1 MKKKSTP
8 KGLMLTGSLRKSG
21 VTMYQRGGKVIVR
34 TATSIEKRSN
44 TLGQFKQRQKMRHT
58 IALWQMLKESGTP
71 LFTERRTAYQGFASL
86 ANRLPAVYVPKS
98 LNDASLLLPE
108 MPVSGGTLPTVK
120 QQLDEVDGAVA
131 LRTNLRASDL
141 LPHEELRLYTAMQR
155 LEGKTPR
162 VRFKVRRVELAEF
175 TEVDGCLALVDNVFA
190 DEQKGWALVRVVPSA
205 TGKSRCS
212 SQGLVTRCTYYL
224 QYTTDDALRTA
235 AQSYGGLTE

>member
-1 MKKKSTP
+1 MKTKNP
-8 KGLMLTGSLRKSG
+8 KGLVMTGSFRSAG
-21 VTMYQRGGKVIVR
+21 MTFYMRNGQVIARVSR
-34 TATSIEKRSN
+34 SMEKRSC
-44 TLGQFKQRQKMRHT
+44 TLAQFVQRQKMRHT

-155 LEGKTPR
+155 LAGQPPR